1 MRGEPVAG
9 SKFGF
14 FSRPVL
20 VGEGPHAGK
29 VVKVYRAV
37 SSRSRC
43 EDLCAHHALHVRQLR
58 DIGIVLPNTEM
69 TIEPRGDQWQP
80 IIIQDYFPPGQ
91 MAKSRVA
98 RVARG
103 EALDLMQGIL
113 QDALK
118 ALAYVEHHGDRRFGF
133 HPTLRNYAV
142 AAGTLNYLDTF
153 PPMSDYCREE
163 VAAVVLEFVPR
174 GLPGFLKFLGRPY
187 LKTVIDEYFRA
198 DVMLQGIVGSTCR
211 LRPRDSDAII
221 SRAREIIAQAPTLA
235 DRERVLRRLARPPR
249 LGPVWMLGRKYFER
263 IHARAAANPPRC
275 P

>member
-1 MRGEPVAG
+1 MRGEPVSG

-37 SSRSRC
+37 ASRSRC
-43 EDLCAHHALHVRQLR
+43 EDLCAHHALHVQQLR
-58 DIGIVLPNTEM
+58 EIGIVLPETEM

-80 IIIQDYFPPGQ
+80 IIIQDYFPPDQ
-91 MAKSRVA
+91 MAKPRVA
-98 RVARG
+98 RVALD

-118 ALAYVEHHGDRRFGF
+118 TIAYVERHDDRRFGF

-142 AAGTLNYLDTF
+142 TAGTLHYLDTF
-153 PPMSDYCREE
+153 PPMSDYSREE

-187 LKTVIDEYFRA
+187 LRTVIDEYFRA
-198 DVMLQGIVGSTCR
+198 DVMLRGIVGSTCR
-211 LRPRDSDAII
+211 LRPCDSDTII
-221 SRAREIIAQAPTLA
+221 TRAREIIAQAPALA
-235 DRERVLRRLARPPR
+235 DRDRVLRKLARPPR
-249 LGPVWMLGRKYFER
+249 LGPVWMLGRKYFEQVR
-263 IHARAAANPPRC
+263 ARAAASPPRRS
-275 P
+275 